1 MDRITKSFLEEFC
14 KINEL
19 ANIKESKQYEY
30 FSNYCAITK
39 EYGNSSFDLD
49 DTTTGEA
56 TQGIDGIGIIVNNKL
71 VNEVEEIKDL
81 IEINKV
87 LNVKFVLIQSKT
99 SSSFSNPDI
108 LNFFAW
114 TESFF

>member
-49 DTTTGEA
+49 DITTGEA
-56 TQGIDGIGIIVNNKL
+56 TQGIDGIGIIVNKKRL
-71 VNEVEEIKDL
+71 EI
-81 IEINKV
+81 EP
-87 LNVKFVLIQSKT
+87 LNCNFVLI
-99 SSSFSNPDI
+99 I
-108 LNFFAW
+108 YGI
-114 TESFF
+114 